1 VGHSGRAFLFQR
13 GQAALLEAYQ
23 KAPYPLSTVTATE
36 VFNTGVLV
44 SDTDYRQFVQYGQV
58 LGLDLAYYQDGYK
71 YHTMRDIYD
80 GIAPG
85 SIQHLGENSLE
96 TVYHFM
102 KSDLLERL
110 HLETDQKAV
119 YFDLLGKIFITYPW
133 NFAFISHYLLHAITL
148 IAVFYAMPTVKGHR
162 ITLFVSLWIQY
173 FLNFILCLLVPILYA
188 LIMSYGLGFKF
199 LWFTAE
205 WLPLVY
211 FTPFTLFILLSLQI
225 RFFRQFPENTTEK
238 VAFIGLLLFM
248 STVMF
253 ITTSFNIM
261 TSYLFA
267 IWTCFLNLGNIIQ
280 MGFFPKVNKLS
291 WIVYLVAFTLPLIY
305 QVDLFASLQHLVV
318 PLTSRL
324 GYIVPADAVVG
335 FIAGL
340 ITFFPLSIILM
351 LFLRLNRLPDA
362 ARFFGVLSL
371 LIAIGMPFLCQPHDK
386 AHPRRI
392 PVQHFYD
399 FDSNRTYLYVASL
412 DFKSLDP
419 LLPHLAPFSKNPI
432 EKESII
438 YQDDW
443 DAVYPFSDYISSVR
457 FETDPIV
464 MPSEPR
470 ALSPLKLAID
480 ENEWIET
487 RNERRITLHC
497 FHEHYSWTILRFN
510 GKVLA
515 WNIKDVPPIPQHGED
530 RYIIRQVAGY
540 HTHEWKFSFSVE
552 GNNPIKFELLGIR
565 LENSTESLEVMNHFP
580 DWCDC
585 GVSYTVT
592 SQSFTL

>member
-1 VGHSGRAFLFQR
+1 
-13 GQAALLEAYQ
+13 
-23 KAPYPLSTVTATE
+23 
-36 VFNTGVLV
+36 
-44 SDTDYRQFVQYGQV
+44 
-58 LGLDLAYYQDGYK
+58 
-71 YHTMRDIYD
+71 
-80 GIAPG
+80 
-85 SIQHLGENSLE
+85 
-96 TVYHFM
+96 
-102 KSDLLERL
+102 
-110 HLETDQKAV
+110 
-119 YFDLLGKIFITYPW
+119 
-133 NFAFISHYLLHAITL
+133 
-148 IAVFYAMPTVKGHR
+148 
-162 ITLFVSLWIQY
+162 
-173 FLNFILCLLVPILYA
+173 
-188 LIMSYGLGFKF
+188 
-199 LWFTAE
+199 
-205 WLPLVY
+205 
-211 FTPFTLFILLSLQI
+211 
-225 RFFRQFPENTTEK
+225 
-238 VAFIGLLLFM
+238 
-248 STVMF
+248 
-253 ITTSFNIM
+253 
-261 TSYLFA
+261 
-267 IWTCFLNLGNIIQ
+267 
-280 MGFFPKVNKLS
+280 
-291 WIVYLVAFTLPLIY
+291 
-305 QVDLFASLQHLVV
+305 
-318 PLTSRL
+318 
-324 GYIVPADAVVG
+324 
-335 FIAGL
+335 
-340 ITFFPLSIILM
+340 M

-399 FDSNRTYLYVASL
+399 FDSNQTYLYVASL

-540 HTHEWKFSFSVE
+540 HTHEWKFSFSLE